1 MAQNPNLRFF
11 SIIYCC
17 KSKILIKK
25 QFRRQKPQLI
35 VHFFL
40 YLFSNEQDKEISRS
54 ALYKYPI
61 HQLHPKPEIQDISW
75 PTPWPFC
82 NRSLAR
88 ATSHLSHIS
97 CTAYIIPH
105 LNLNNSICRSP
116 LYPMPLAEAR
126 RFADSGNVSQ
136 AEAAYKTII
145 NNSTKPEGPE
155 AATTE
160 TAMLELGKIYQKQN
174 QAQSL
179 KDLITESRTVLG
191 SFSKSKTAKIVKTLI
206 EYFDTIPESLDIQMQ
221 TAKDSIDW
229 AIGSKLTFLKQSLQ
243 LKLAEL
249 LYKKTLY
256 QQALT
261 IITELLRE
269 YKKLDDKSSLIE
281 VQLLELK
288 LYHQLRNIPKAKAA
302 LTLAR
307 TSANS
312 IYCPT
317 LLQGELDSQ
326 SGILNAEDK
335 DYKTAYSYFYEAFE
349 AFNSQDDSRA
359 VPVLK
364 YMLLSK
370 IMLNLSDDVAT
381 LLKNKNVVKF
391 QSRDIDA
398 MKAIA
403 QAYANRSLHEFE
415 QALTTYGSELKLDA
429 IIKYHFNSLYDNLLE
444 QNLLKIIELYSCVE
458 LSHISRTLGL
468 ELAQVEGKLSQM
480 ILDKVFYGV
489 LDQGNGWLIIYDEVR
504 QDAAYDSAL
513 DLVKNMSNV
522 VDLLYQKAAALN

>member
-1 MAQNPNLRFF
+1 MSLTGTRPNAVSGDGLQ
-11 SIIYCC
+11 S
-17 KSKILIKK
+17 
-25 QFRRQKPQLI
+25 
-35 VHFFL
+35 
-40 YLFSNEQDKEISRS
+40 E
-54 ALYKYPI
+54 ALYK
-61 HQLHPKPEIQDISW
+61 
-75 PTPWPFC
+75 
-82 NRSLAR
+82 A
-88 ATSHLSHIS
+88 
-97 CTAYIIPH
+97 IIDRTNAP
-105 LNLNNSICRSP
+105 
-116 LYPMPLAEAR
+116 
-126 RFADSGNVSQ
+126 G
-136 AEAAYKTII
+136 
-145 NNSTKPEGPE
+145 GPD

-160 TAMLELGKIYQKQN
+160 QAMLELGKIYQQQN
-174 QAQSL
+174 KAEALQE
-179 KDLITESRTVLG
+179 LIAESRSVLG

-206 EYFDTIPESLDIQMQ
+206 EYFDTIPGSLAVQKQ
-221 TAKDSIDW
+221 AARDSIAW
-229 AIGSKLTFLKQSLQ
+229 AVESKLTFLKQSLQ

-249 LYKKTLY
+249 LYKEGQH

-326 SGILNAEDK
+326 SGILNAEDR

-349 AFNSQDDSRA
+349 AFNSQDDPRA
-359 VPVLK
+359 VSILK

-370 IMLNLSDDVAT
+370 IMLNLSDDVST
-381 LLKNKNVVKF
+381 LLKNKNVIKF

-398 MKAIA
+398 MKAVA
-403 QAYANRSLHEFE
+403 NAYANRSLHEFE

-429 IIKYHFNSLYDNLLE
+429 TIKYHFNALYDNLLE

-458 LSHISRTLGL
+458 LAHIASTLGL
-468 ELAQVEGKLSQM
+468 ELSQVEGKLSQM

-489 LDQGNGWLIIYDEVR
+489 LDQGNGWLVIYDEPR
-504 QDAAYDSAL
+504 KDAAYDSAL